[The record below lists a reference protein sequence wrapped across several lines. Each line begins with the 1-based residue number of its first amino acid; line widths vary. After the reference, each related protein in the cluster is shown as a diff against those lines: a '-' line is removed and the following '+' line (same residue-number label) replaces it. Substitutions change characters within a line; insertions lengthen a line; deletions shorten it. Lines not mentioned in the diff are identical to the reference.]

1 MPLRDDIDPCPVK
14 PLEGSTTELQTI
26 EAGPYERVELVLGPP
41 EPMRDPVLRVS
52 ADPQQSLVDVDG
64 LFYGRFSVE
73 DVLLSM
79 PALMQGVSLRLTASS
94 DTPVK
99 VVLTNRGPTKTLL
112 AAYLVAATPRSST
125 Q

>member
-14 PLEGSTTELQTI
+14 PLEGSTTELETI
-26 EAGPYERVELVLGPP
+26 AAGPYESVEIVLAPP
-41 EPMRDPVLRVS
+41 APMQGPVLRVT
-52 ADPQQSLVDVDG
+52 AQPQQALVDVDG
-64 LFYGRFSVE
+64 LFYGRLSVE

-79 PALMQGVSLRLTASS
+79 PALMKGVSLRLTASS